1 MEPWRL
7 WSSCWT
13 AGLLRED
20 QKKKGKIERNKNKFC
35 YLLNIIGIIY
45 GPWDSGG
52 PGQVPL
58 LPWLRAGPDGRT
70 KITEKKNPKQKTEKK
85 TLKPNN
91 GRTNKKLNK
100 KKIQTKT
107 QTQKSRTKI
116 TRKNPKTQKWKRK

>member
-1 MEPWRL
+1 MDCHLWSGRLPSRAVGL

-20 QKKKGKIERNKNKFC
+20 QKKKEKIERNKNKLF

-52 PGQVPL
+52 HGQVPL

-70 KITEKKNPKQKTEKK
+70 KITEKKPKNKKTKKK

-100 KKIQTKT
+100 KKFKPKHKPKN
-107 QTQKSRTKI
+107 QK
-116 TRKNPKTQKWKRK
+116 QK